1 MRKASNTKPEP
12 KSRQDRKPQADA
24 TKGHALLHPA
34 IVVIIVIIVIM
45 VIIVMVVIVVTEL

>member
-34 IVVIIVIIVIM
+34 IVVIIVIM